1 MYLCAF
7 ILFKLRDAFYR
18 GVMVMLLF
26 RIEGNED
33 WGENKRDYNLPP
45 IPIQAQELDSYI
57 AEEIKKEVNG
67 SKQRK
72 LLSYSKSLGICLLKY
87 VDYCIDKELHILYW
101 LYDCSY
107 IQFGNNQMDYDL
119 EEVMEQRTFDT
130 NETIEIS
137 NFIIDISDN
146 EMLDQYLRQMTGTGK
161 KKFASPQKDQEVVVM
176 NPDNDWMISFEGY
189 LNTVY
194 LLYALVYKYGI
205 NETISSAIKK
215 KICDLEPNRFI
226 FCEQERNAL
235 IIIVDYLSKNYD
247 YEKTVTK
254 EILDECRNSNQI
266 HPFDSIVQFL
276 QIQEDSFDESYML
289 SDYNP
294 NIVSEYIWNIYYWWI
309 CGSNL

>member
-1 MYLCAF
+1 M
-7 ILFKLRDAFYR
+7 II
-18 GVMVMLLF
+18 LLF

-33 WGENKRDYNLPP
+33 WGEKKRDYNLPP

-101 LYDCSY
+101 PYDCSY

-176 NPDNDWMISFEGY
+176 NPDPDNDWMISFEGY

-205 NETISSAIKK
+205 TEEISSDIQN
-215 KICDLEPNRFI
+215 IIYNLEPNRFP
-226 FCEQERNAL
+226 CEKERNAL
-235 IIIVDYLSKNYD
+235 IIIVNYLSNKNNYN
-247 YEKTVTK
+247 YEKDITSK
-254 EILDECRNSNQI
+254 ILDECRNSNQI

-276 QIQEDSFDESYML
+276 QIQEDPFDESYML
-289 SDYNP
+289 SNYNT
-294 NIVSEYIWNIYYWWI
+294 NIVSEYIWEIYRSKYSRRY
-309 CGSNL
+309 GSNL

>member
-1 MYLCAF
+1 M
-7 ILFKLRDAFYR
+7 II
-18 GVMVMLLF
+18 LLF

-33 WGENKRDYNLPP
+33 WGEKKRDYNLPP

-101 LYDCSY
+101 SYDCSY
-107 IQFGNNQMDYDL
+107 IQFGNNQMAYDL

-146 EMLDQYLRQMTGTGK
+146 KMLDQYLRQMTGTGK

-176 NPDNDWMISFEGY
+176 NPDPDNDWMIEGY

-205 NETISSAIKK
+205 NEAISSDIKQ

-226 FCEQERNAL
+226 FCEQERKAL
-235 IIIVDYLSKNYD
+235 IIIVDYLSNNYD
-247 YEKTVTK
+247 YERKVTNK
-254 EILDECRNSNQI
+254 ILDECRNSAFYE
-266 HPFDSIVQFL
+266 P
-276 QIQEDSFDESYML
+276 YML
-289 SDYNP
+289 SDYNT
-294 NIVSEYIWNIYYWWI
+294 NLVSEYIWDIYYR
-309 CGSNL
+309 